1 LYINIPQLDADI
13 QTELYLEEL
22 ANKIPEANNSTQ
34 TDDFLDRAPSPLFIP
49 QKSGM
54 DVATQIEQGELF
66 DFSREVEPILQVI
79 VGKTLEQA
87 TMELME
93 ERELEIL
100 RHHQEEYE
108 RRRTAEL
115 VETQRMEEA
124 EKRRAEE
131 KARRLLDEQ
140 RAHQR
145 AQVAA
150 EKLAARSFIQSYLS
164 NMMSHVHESLKDYGV
179 VRDDIEENVLTAFL
193 PWLNGQVQ
201 STLQRERL
209 ARLIVDSKGN
219 HLTFTF
225 LT

>member
-1 LYINIPQLDADI
+1 M
-13 QTELYLEEL
+13 

-49 QKSGM
+49 QKSGI
-54 DVATQIEQGELF
+54 DAATQIEHGELF
-66 DFSREVEPILQVI
+66 DFGVEVEPILQVV

-87 TMELME
+87 VMELME

-108 RRRTAEL
+108 RRRMAEL

-150 EKLAARSFIQSYLS
+150 EKLAARSFVQSYMS
-164 NMMSHVHESLKDYGV
+164 NMVGHVHQSLKEYGV
-179 VRDDIEENVLTAFL
+179 VRDDIEENVLTGFL
-193 PWLNGQVQ
+193 PWLSGQVLT
-201 STLQRERL
+201 TLQRERL
-209 ARLIVDSKGN
+209 ARLVVDSK
-219 HLTFTF
+219 F
-225 LT
+225 